1 MNQIYDV
8 VIVGGGPGGYTA
20 ALYCV
25 RAGLSTLV
33 LESLAPGG
41 QLATTSR
48 VDNYPGFD
56 EGIDGFELAQRMQKG
71 AERFGA
77 ETRFIQVEGMEL
89 DGTIK
94 RIRLSDGE
102 VEAHVVIL
110 ATGAAPRELGLPA
123 EQRLRGKGVSY
134 CATCDGNFYKG
145 KIVAVVGGGNS
156 AAEEALVLAKL
167 CKKVYIVHR
176 RDAMRATKSYL
187 LPLEQME
194 NIEFLWNREVA
205 DLQGEEKL
213 TGLLLRDVKS
223 GESSSLAVDGLFVA
237 IGRIPST
244 ELCRGILDLDEA
256 GYVLADETTRTNLPG
271 VFAVGDMRAKPLRQI
286 ITAASDG
293 AVAAKFAEEYLSG
306 RAAI

>member
-1 MNQIYDV
+1 MDKVYDV
-8 VIVGGGPGGYTA
+8 VVVGGGPGGYTA

-33 LESLAPGG
+33 LESLVPGG

-48 VDNYPGFD
+48 VENYPGFD

-77 ETRFIQVEGMEL
+77 ETRFVQVEGLEL
-89 DGTIK
+89 DGLVK
-94 RIRLSDGE
+94 RIRLSDDLI
-102 VEAHVVIL
+102 EARAVIL

-145 KIVAVVGGGNS
+145 RTVAVAGGGNS
-156 AAEEALVLAKL
+156 AAEEALVLSKL
-167 CKKVYIVHR
+167 CQRVYIVHR
-176 RDAMRATKSYL
+176 RDTMRATKSYL
-187 LPLEQME
+187 RPLEQAD
-194 NIEFLWNREVA
+194 NILFLWNRVIT
-205 DLQGEEKL
+205 DLEGKDRL
-213 TGLLLRDVKS
+213 TGLRLRDVKT

-244 ELCRGILDLDEA
+244 GLCRGLLDLDEA
-256 GYVLADETTRTNLPG
+256 GYVLADETTRTSLPG

-286 ITAASDG
+286 ITAAADG

-306 RAAI
+306 MAEG

>member
-94 RIRLSDGE
+94 RIRLNDGE

-205 DLQGEEKL
+205 DLQGEDKL

>member
-110 ATGAAPRELGLPA
+110 ATGAAPRELGLPT

-205 DLQGEEKL
+205 DLQGEDKL